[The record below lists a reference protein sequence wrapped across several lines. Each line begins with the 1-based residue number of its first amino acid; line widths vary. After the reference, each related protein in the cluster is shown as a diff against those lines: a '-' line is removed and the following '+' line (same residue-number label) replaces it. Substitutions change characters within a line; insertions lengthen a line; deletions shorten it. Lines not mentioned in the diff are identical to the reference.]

1 MKVYKGKERQILD
14 YLNDILESISDIK
27 EFVVGIDYENF
38 LRDKKTSKAVIRS
51 LEIIGEAAKNIPEPL
66 RNSQKEIPW
75 QEIMGMRNKLAHEYF
90 GVDLDIVWQSI
101 HEDVSPLEAAVKEI
115 LLAINQVNMASE
127 GQK

>member
-1 MKVYKGKERQILD
+1 MYKGKERQVLD

-27 EFVVGIDYENF
+27 EFVAGIDYENF

-51 LEIIGEAAKNIPEPL
+51 LEIIGEAAKKIPEPL
-66 RNSQKEIPW
+66 RNNHKEIPW

-101 HEDVSPLEAAVKEI
+101 HEDINPLEAVVKEV
-115 LLAINQVNMASE
+115 LLTLDQAADGTE
-127 GQK
+127 PD

>member
-1 MKVYKGKERQILD
+1 MKVYKGKERQVLD

-27 EFVVGIDYENF
+27 EFVAGIDYESF

-101 HEDVSPLEAAVKEI
+101 REDVNPLEAAVMEI
-115 LLAINQVNMASE
+115 LLAVNQVADC
-127 GQK
+127 KL

>member
-1 MKVYKGKERQILD
+1 MYKGKDRQVLD

-27 EFVVGIDYENF
+27 EFVAGIDYENF

-51 LEIIGEAAKNIPEPL
+51 LEIIGEAAKQIPEPL
-66 RNSQKEIPW
+66 RSSHKEIPW

-101 HEDVSPLEAAVKEI
+101 HEDIDPLEAVVKEV
-115 LLAINQVNMASE
+115 LLTLDQVAD
-127 GQK
+127 GTQPD

>member
-1 MKVYKGKERQILD
+1 MYKGKERQILD

-101 HEDVSPLEAAVKEI
+101 HEDVSPLEAAVKEM

>member
-1 MKVYKGKERQILD
+1 MKVYKGKERQVLD

-27 EFVVGIDYENF
+27 EFVAGIDYENF

-51 LEIIGEAAKNIPEPL
+51 LEIIGEAAKQIPEPL
-66 RNSQKEIPW
+66 RNSHKEIPW

-101 HEDVSPLEAAVKEI
+101 HEDIDPLEAVVKEV
-115 LLAINQVNMASE
+115 LLTLDQVAD
-127 GQK
+127 GTQPD